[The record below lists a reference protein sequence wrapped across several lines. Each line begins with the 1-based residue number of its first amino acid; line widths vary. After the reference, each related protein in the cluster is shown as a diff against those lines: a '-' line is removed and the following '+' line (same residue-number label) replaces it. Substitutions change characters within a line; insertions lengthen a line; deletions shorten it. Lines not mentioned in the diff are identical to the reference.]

1 MGLPGAAAGAQ
12 GAAAGAATAAG
23 RTGRR
28 TEAATAGGAEAAAA
42 TDATDGCAQRA
53 AAGAG
58 PEAAGRGRD
67 VAALLLPAAELQ
79 PRGPSPWLRLLLL
92 SAASRS
98 AASCSVW
105 RGGEGEPP
113 RAAAA
118 PSPAG
123 ERMPLGVDWSEAGV
137 DASGV
142 LPLLP
147 SSLNGLRKE
156 SVATQA
162 LQHNKRHAPKV

>member
-1 MGLPGAAAGAQ
+1 MGPAGAAAGAVAAAAAV
-12 GAAAGAATAAG
+12 GAAGG
-23 RTGRR
+23 RGTGRR

-42 TDATDGCAQRA
+42 ADAADGSAQLA
-53 AAGAG
+53 AAEGAG
-58 PEAAGRGRD
+58 PEAAGRCKASA
-67 VAALLLPAAELQ
+67 AALLLPAAELL
-79 PRGPSPWLRLLLL
+79 PRGSCLPLLLLL
-92 SAASRS
+92 SAASLS

-105 RGGEGEPP
+105 RGGEGEAP

-142 LPLLP
+142 LYPLP
-147 SSLNGLRKE
+147 SSLNGL
-156 SVATQA
+156 
-162 LQHNKRHAPKV
+162 